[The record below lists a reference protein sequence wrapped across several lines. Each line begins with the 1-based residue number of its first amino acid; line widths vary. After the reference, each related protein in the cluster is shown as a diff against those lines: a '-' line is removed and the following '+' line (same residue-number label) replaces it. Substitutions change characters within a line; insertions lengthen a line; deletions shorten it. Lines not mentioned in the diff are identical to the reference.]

1 MMAQMKFL
9 SLNLI
14 KSIKVLN
21 LILIIFL
28 LFVLSSCQK
37 DEYPRPTNAYYIN
50 DFANILYEATRDS
63 IRREG
68 ERLYDWTQDETDGGA
83 QLVIATFEVET
94 EEDIA
99 NYDKTD
105 LYRQWRIGD
114 DDMGVLVILFFV
126 PFIENEITYLELIE
140 TQIEVGYRMEQYLTP
155 TQLGAIIDS
164 TLYSD
169 EDVEL
174 DVAVMHMVYE
184 LLSAIY
190 IDIYDYITFDYDLE
204 VFEQYLIDHPDS
216 SSDDEVSMGWIIYL
230 LSPYATWGERLSIA
244 LPFLLFMILG
254 GGIIK
259 NVGGGGS
266 SGGMGIFR
274 RRR

>member
-1 MMAQMKFL
+1 MAQMKFL

-114 DDMGVLVILFFV
+114 DDMGVLVILFFISFV
-126 PFIENEITYLELIE
+126 ENEITYLELVE

-155 TQLGAIIDS
+155 SQLGTIVDS

-174 DVAVMHMVYE
+174 DIAVMHMVYE

-190 IDIYDYITFDYDLE
+190 IDIYDYRTFTYNLD

-244 LPFLLFMILG
+244 LPFLLFTILG

>member
-14 KSIKVLN
+14 KRIKVLN
-21 LILIIFL
+21 LILIVFL

-68 ERLYDWTQDETDGGA
+68 ERLYELTQDETDGGA

-94 EEDIA
+94 EEDVA
-99 NYDKTD
+99 NYDKTN

-126 PFIENEITYLELIE
+126 PFVEDEITYLELVE
-140 TQIEVGYRMEQYLTP
+140 TQIEVGYRMEQYLVP
-155 TQLGAIIDS
+155 GELGTIVNN
-164 TLYSD
+164 TLYSE

-174 DVAVMHMVYE
+174 DIAVMHMVYE
-184 LLSAIY
+184 LLSAMY
-190 IDIYDYITFDYDLE
+190 TEIYDYESFDYDLE

-216 SSDDEVSMGWIIYL
+216 SSDDEIPMGWIIYL

-244 LPFLLFMILG
+244 LPFLFFMFLG
-254 GGIIK
+254 GGLIK

>member
-1 MMAQMKFL
+1 MAQMKFL
-9 SLNLI
+9 SLNLT
-14 KSIKVLN
+14 KRIKVLN
-21 LILIIFL
+21 LILIVFL
-28 LFVLSSCQK
+28 LFVLSACQK

-94 EEDIA
+94 EEDVA

-155 TQLGAIIDS
+155 TQLGTIVDS

-174 DVAVMHMVYE
+174 DIAVMHMVYE

-190 IDIYDYITFDYDLE
+190 IDIYDYESFDYDLE

-216 SSDDEVSMGWIIYL
+216 SSDDEVSMGWIVYL

-244 LPFLLFMILG
+244 LPFLLFTILG

>member
-9 SLNLI
+9 SLNLT
-14 KSIKVLN
+14 KRIKVLN
-21 LILIIFL
+21 LILIVFL
-28 LFVLSSCQK
+28 LFVLSACQK

-94 EEDIA
+94 EEDVA

-155 TQLGAIIDS
+155 TQLGTIVDS

-174 DVAVMHMVYE
+174 DIAVMHMVYE

-190 IDIYDYITFDYDLE
+190 IDIYDYESFDYDLE

-216 SSDDEVSMGWIIYL
+216 SSDDEVSMGWIVYL

-244 LPFLLFMILG
+244 LPFLLFTILG

>member
-1 MMAQMKFL
+1 MMAQMKSL
-9 SLNLI
+9 LLNLNKI
-14 KSIKVLN
+14 AKLFN
-21 LILIIFL
+21 ILLFASL
-28 LFVLSSCQK
+28 LFVLSACQK
-37 DEYPRPTNAYYIN
+37 DEYPRPTDAYYIN

-68 ERLYDWTQDETDGGA
+68 ERLYDWTQDETDGGS

-94 EEDIA
+94 RDEVA
-99 NYDKTD
+99 NYNKTD

-126 PFIENEITYLELIE
+126 PFVEDEIDYLELVE

-155 TQLGAIIDS
+155 SQLGVIVDS

-169 EDVEL
+169 ENVEL
-174 DVAVMHMVYE
+174 DIAVMHMVYE

-190 IDIYDYITFDYDLE
+190 TGIYDYESFGYDLT
-204 VFEQYLIDHPDS
+204 VFEQYLMDNPDT
-216 SSDDEVSMGWIIYL
+216 SSDTEIPMGLIIYL
-230 LSPYATWGERLSIA
+230 LSPYATWGERLSTI
-244 LPFLLFMILG
+244 LPFLIFLVLG
-254 GGIIK
+254 GGLIK

-274 RRR
+274 RKR

>member
-1 MMAQMKFL
+1 MKSL

-14 KSIKVLN
+14 KKKKLFN
-21 LILIIFL
+21 LILFVLL
-28 LFVLSSCQK
+28 LFVLSACQK

-50 DFANILYEATRDS
+50 DFANILYQATRDS

-68 ERLYDWTQDETDGGA
+68 ERLYDLSQDETDGGS

-94 EEDIA
+94 ANDVA

-126 PFIENEITYLELIE
+126 PFVEDEITYLELVE

-155 TQLGAIIDS
+155 SQLGVIVDS

-169 EDVEL
+169 EDYEL
-174 DVAVMHMVYE
+174 DIAVMHMVYE

-190 IDIYDYITFDYDLE
+190 TDIYDYESFDYDLE
-204 VFEQYLIDHPDS
+204 VFEQYLIDNPDT
-216 SSDDEVSMGWIIYL
+216 SSDDEVSMGWIIFL
-230 LSPYATWGERLSIA
+230 ISPYATWGERLSTV
-244 LPFLLFMILG
+244 LPFLFFLLLG

>member
-190 IDIYDYITFDYDLE
+190 IDIYDYESFDYDLE

-244 LPFLLFMILG
+244 LPFLLFTILG

>member
-1 MMAQMKFL
+1 MAQMKSL

-14 KSIKVLN
+14 KKKKLFN
-21 LILIIFL
+21 LILFVLL
-28 LFVLSSCQK
+28 LFVLSACQK

-68 ERLYDWTQDETDGGA
+68 ERLYDLSQDETDGGS

-94 EEDIA
+94 VDDIA

-126 PFIENEITYLELIE
+126 PFVEDEITYLELVE
-140 TQIEVGYRMEQYLTP
+140 TQVEVGYRMEQYLTP
-155 TQLGAIIDS
+155 SQLGIIIDS

-169 EDVEL
+169 EDYEL
-174 DVAVMHMVYE
+174 DIGVMHMVYE

-190 IDIYDYITFDYDLE
+190 IDIYDYESFDYDLE
-204 VFEQYLIDHPDS
+204 VFEQYLIDNPDTS
-216 SSDDEVSMGWIIYL
+216 SSDEIPMGWIIYL
-230 LSPYATWGERLSIA
+230 ISPYATWGERLSTV
-244 LPFLLFMILG
+244 LPFLFFLLLG
-254 GGIIK
+254 GGIVK

>member
-1 MMAQMKFL
+1 MAQMKSL

-14 KSIKVLN
+14 KKKKLFN
-21 LILIIFL
+21 LILFVLL
-28 LFVLSSCQK
+28 LFVLSACQK

-50 DFANILYEATRDS
+50 DFANILYQATRDS

-68 ERLYDWTQDETDGGA
+68 ERLYDLSQDETDGGS

-94 EEDIA
+94 ANDVA

-126 PFIENEITYLELIE
+126 PFVEDEITYLELVE

-155 TQLGAIIDS
+155 SQLGVIVDS

-169 EDVEL
+169 EDYEL
-174 DVAVMHMVYE
+174 DIAVMHMVYE

-190 IDIYDYITFDYDLE
+190 TDIYDYESFDYDLE
-204 VFEQYLIDHPDS
+204 VFEQYLIDNPDT
-216 SSDDEVSMGWIIYL
+216 SSDDEVSMGWIIFL
-230 LSPYATWGERLSIA
+230 ISPYATWGERLSTV
-244 LPFLLFMILG
+244 LPFLFFLLLG

>member
-190 IDIYDYITFDYDLE
+190 IDIYDYESFDYDLE

>member
-1 MMAQMKFL
+1 MAQMKSL

-14 KSIKVLN
+14 KKKKLFN
-21 LILIIFL
+21 LILFVLL
-28 LFVLSSCQK
+28 LFVLSACQK

-68 ERLYDWTQDETDGGA
+68 ERLYDLSQDETDGGS

-94 EEDIA
+94 VDDIA

-126 PFIENEITYLELIE
+126 PFVEDEITYLELVE
-140 TQIEVGYRMEQYLTP
+140 TQVEVGYRMEQYLTP
-155 TQLGAIIDS
+155 SQLGIIIDS

-169 EDVEL
+169 EDYEL
-174 DVAVMHMVYE
+174 DIGVMHMVYE

-190 IDIYDYITFDYDLE
+190 IDIYDYESFDYDLE
-204 VFEQYLIDHPDS
+204 VFEQYLIDNQD
-216 SSDDEVSMGWIIYL
+216 
-230 LSPYATWGERLSIA
+230 T
-244 LPFLLFMILG
+244 
-254 GGIIK
+254 
-259 NVGGGGS
+259 
-266 SGGMGIFR
+266 
-274 RRR
+274 

>member
-1 MMAQMKFL
+1 MAQMKSL

-14 KSIKVLN
+14 KKKKLFN
-21 LILIIFL
+21 LILFVLL
-28 LFVLSSCQK
+28 LFVLSACQK

-68 ERLYDWTQDETDGGA
+68 ERLYDLSQDETDGGS

-94 EEDIA
+94 VDDIA

-126 PFIENEITYLELIE
+126 PFVEDEITYLELVE
-140 TQIEVGYRMEQYLTP
+140 TQVEVGYRMEQYLTP
-155 TQLGAIIDS
+155 SQLGVIIDS

-169 EDVEL
+169 EDYEL
-174 DVAVMHMVYE
+174 DIAVMHMVYE

-190 IDIYDYITFDYDLE
+190 IDIYDYVSFDYDLE
-204 VFEQYLIDHPDS
+204 VFEQYLIDNPDTS
-216 SSDDEVSMGWIIYL
+216 SSDEIPMGWIIFL
-230 LSPYATWGERLSIA
+230 ISPYATWGERLSTV
-244 LPFLLFMILG
+244 LPFLFFLLLG

>member
-1 MMAQMKFL
+1 MKSL
-9 SLNLI
+9 LLNLNKI
-14 KSIKVLN
+14 AKLFN
-21 LILIIFL
+21 ILLFASL
-28 LFVLSSCQK
+28 LFVLSACQK
-37 DEYPRPTNAYYIN
+37 DEYPRPTDAYYIN

-68 ERLYDWTQDETDGGA
+68 ERLYDWTQDETDGGS

-94 EEDIA
+94 RDEVA
-99 NYDKTD
+99 NYNKTD

-126 PFIENEITYLELIE
+126 PFVEDEIDYLELVE

-155 TQLGAIIDS
+155 SQLGVIVDS

-169 EDVEL
+169 ENVEL
-174 DVAVMHMVYE
+174 DIAVMHMVYE

-190 IDIYDYITFDYDLE
+190 TGIYDYESFGYDLT
-204 VFEQYLIDHPDS
+204 VFEQYLMDNPDT
-216 SSDDEVSMGWIIYL
+216 SSDTEIPMGLIIYL
-230 LSPYATWGERLSIA
+230 LSPYATWGERLSTI
-244 LPFLLFMILG
+244 LPFLIFLVLG
-254 GGIIK
+254 GGLIK

-274 RRR
+274 RKR

>member
-1 MMAQMKFL
+1 MMAQMKSL
-9 SLNLI
+9 SLN
-14 KSIKVLN
+14 SIKKKKLLN
-21 LILIIFL
+21 LILFALL
-28 LFVLSSCQK
+28 LFVLSACQK
-37 DEYPRPTNAYYIN
+37 DEYPRPTDAYYIN

-68 ERLYDWTQDETDGGA
+68 ERLYEWTEDETDGGS

-94 EEDIA
+94 ASDVA

-126 PFIENEITYLELIE
+126 AFDEEEITYLELVE

-155 TQLGAIIDS
+155 SQLGVIVDS
-164 TLYSD
+164 TWYSD
-169 EDVEL
+169 ENVEL
-174 DVAVMHMVYE
+174 DIAVMHLVYE

-190 IDIYDYITFDYDLE
+190 IDIYDYESFDYDMS
-204 VFEQYLIDHPDS
+204 VFEQYLMDNPDT
-216 SSDDEVSMGWIIYL
+216 SSDAEIPMGLIIYL
-230 LSPYATWGERLSIA
+230 FSPYATWGDRLSLVI
-244 LPFLLFMILG
+244 PFLIFLVLG
-254 GGIIK
+254 GGLIK
-259 NVGGGGS
+259 NTGGGGS

-274 RRR
+274 RKR